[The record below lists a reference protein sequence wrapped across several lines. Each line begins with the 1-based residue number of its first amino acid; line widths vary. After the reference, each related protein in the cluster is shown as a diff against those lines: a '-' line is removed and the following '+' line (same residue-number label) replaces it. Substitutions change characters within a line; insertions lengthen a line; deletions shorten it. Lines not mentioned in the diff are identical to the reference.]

1 MNASGLSSSL
11 LYLKNSL
18 AAGFAPILSVAV
30 PAITALIDA
39 IAQALAWIG
48 QLVAALTGKSTFV
61 KAKKTQEDY
70 AKSLK
75 KTGSAAKDAKNSLAA
90 FDKLNVLSQNNAG
103 GGGGGS
109 GTDPSQMFETVAV
122 SSSLSKALD
131 ALKKKWSDLSNLFA
145 KGFKVG
151 LGDTTSRFA
160 TIQKGLQ
167 SIKESLADIFSDPRV
182 QAAASTW
189 GNKMVYDL
197 GVIAGSVASVGI
209 TLAAN
214 LVGGTAKYLEEA
226 RERIKQYIID
236 MFDITGDIADIVA
249 NFSAA
254 FAEVFSVFADENGQ
268 TFTANLIGFFSNSFM
283 GFTEVFAKLGRDLLN
298 ALLTP
303 LTNNTAGFKQAFDGL
318 LGVAAQIMG
327 DLKDLFTDAFDQIN
341 QTYDEHVAPMFDA
354 FTEGL
359 TEIHKSALEAFETY
373 ILPALQKVADKF
385 TEVKSQYL
393 QPFIKSFVELFGN
406 VADTLTVL
414 WNQVLQPLLNWIVQ
428 SFAPLIGAAIEN
440 VGGFFTAL
448 LAVVSTAAQQSLSEA
463 KTDGVAAIGT
473 AKTEGLQAIDKA
485 KSDIETARSGAIK
498 DIDTAKTSGVQAVEA
513 VTAGIEQTKT
523 SALEEIDG
531 SKTAAVQAVE
541 TAKTEGVAA
550 VNAAVEAGK
559 INFVTDESLTL
570 SGRAADAKVVGDEL
584 AKKADQ
590 TDLEY
595 LRKRQNIL
603 VGSETGSRVCVTD
616 AFEAPLEGL
625 VLYGKS
631 TQVTTTGAQ
640 LLNIPDAE
648 RTIRGVTLRI
658 QNGVI
663 EMNGTAT
670 EGGYAYVDIAKTPLT
685 GVYTLSIDGAVK
697 GALLDDKFQRLIES
711 TASLNGKTARM
722 LTFYITKDVK
732 YSLTG
737 IKVMLNA
744 GDTALPWEPYTGG
757 KPSPSPD
764 YPQEIQSAKSE
775 VVVHGKNLFGGRF
788 YYANYS
794 NEVLRIDETRNEN
807 EVKLPFA
814 PTYETFGV
822 CKVIKCQKGKTYV
835 ISVTN
840 PNKNAAIG
848 MAEYENIEKALNFN
862 NALGFIR
869 MNDKI
874 LEKSYT
880 AKSDGILVCGIAGS
894 WTNGTTTLH
903 ECTESELLQ
912 VEEASEATDY
922 EPYRTP
928 QTITITSPT
937 SLPGIPVSS
946 DGNYTDDTGQQ
957 WICDEVDLERGVYV
971 QRVYSIIVDG
981 EDVTFSQAGRYCN
994 MNLKKLP
1001 SAKSIIGTSQRIE
1014 ARSTFTSETWNFNPE
1029 MGFLYLIKENYA
1041 ETINES
1047 CKEHS
1052 GEVMYALAA
1061 PIEIPLSAADIA
1073 AYRALI
1079 TYGPTTIVET
1089 DGAGIKLDYQRDVN
1103 IVIKQLTDT
1112 IASMT
1117 N

>member
-1 MNASGLSSSL
+1 MGRIITAKFISGSHFAQAFGNLWQYDYGAKLILEGLELPVAAEIHFASMECGGESETRIGVTTNGITEVKIPNVLLEINKVQDYNLYAFVYLTDEKSGYTEYKILMTVRARPKPGEEHPDTEKDHPLADAVQAVNAAADRAET
-11 LYLKNSL
+11 
-18 AAGFAPILSVAV
+18 AAGNAAESKAAAEDAAEQADKSRVA
-30 PAITALIDA
+30 AETAAKHVADA
-39 IAQALAWIG
+39 G
-48 QLVAALTGKSTFV
+48 RTALTGIASAKTDAVETIETTKTGAV
-61 KAKKTQEDY
+61 KAV
-70 AKSLK
+70 
-75 KTGSAAKDAKNSLAA
+75 DA
-90 FDKLNVLSQNNAG
+90 
-103 GGGGGS
+103 
-109 GTDPSQMFETVAV
+109 
-122 SSSLSKALD
+122 
-131 ALKKKWSDLSNLFA
+131 
-145 KGFKVG
+145 
-151 LGDTTSRFA
+151 
-160 TIQKGLQ
+160 
-167 SIKESLADIFSDPRV
+167 
-182 QAAASTW
+182 
-189 GNKMVYDL
+189 
-197 GVIAGSVASVGI
+197 
-209 TLAAN
+209 
-214 LVGGTAKYLEEA
+214 A
-226 RERIKQYIID
+226 RETAIK
-236 MFDITGDIADIVA
+236 AV
-249 NFSAA
+249 
-254 FAEVFSVFADENGQ
+254 
-268 TFTANLIGFFSNSFM
+268 
-283 GFTEVFAKLGRDLLN
+283 
-298 ALLTP
+298 
-303 LTNNTAGFKQAFDGL
+303 
-318 LGVAAQIMG
+318 
-327 DLKDLFTDAFDQIN
+327 TDAR
-341 QTYDEHVAPMFDA
+341 
-354 FTEGL
+354 
-359 TEIHKSALEAFETY
+359 
-373 ILPALQKVADKF
+373 
-385 TEVKSQYL
+385 
-393 QPFIKSFVELFGN
+393 
-406 VADTLTVL
+406 
-414 WNQVLQPLLNWIVQ
+414 
-428 SFAPLIGAAIEN
+428 
-440 VGGFFTAL
+440 
-448 LAVVSTAAQQSLSEA
+448 TAAEQSLSEA
-463 KTDGVAAIGT
+463 KTDGVAAI
-473 AKTEGLQAIDKA
+473 E
-485 KSDIETARSGAIK
+485 
-498 DIDTAKTSGVQAVEA
+498 TAKTSGVQAVEA

-523 SALEEIDG
+523 SALEEIG
-531 SKTAAVQAVE
+531 SSKTAAVQAVE
-541 TAKTEGVAA
+541 TAENEGVAA

-559 INFVTDESLTL
+559 TNFVTDESLTL

-631 TQVTTTGAQ
+631 TQVTMTGAQ

-869 MNDKI
+869 MNDKR